1 MELNESNIDI
11 FTKEL
16 KKVAQIDTL
25 ILETKDMMKPLKD
38 RLKQLQTE
46 KKELE
51 KALCPTM
58 EKNDFRQAILP
69 GDIGIVQYKS
79 KQSMVPMTQKTV
91 KDKMELFFKE
101 GPGSQISFNSKK
113 PDEKGKEL
121 FDYIYGKQNRQFIKK
136 EELKTKD
143 IKI

>member
-1 MELNESNIDI
+1 MELNESNIDT

-16 KKVAQIDTL
+16 KKVAQIDAL
-25 ILETKDMMKPLKD
+25 ILETKDLMKPLKD

-51 KALCPTM
+51 KELCPTM
-58 EKNDFRQAILP
+58 AKNDFRQAELP
-69 GDIGIVQYKS
+69 NNIGIIQYKS

-91 KDKMELFFKE
+91 KEKMELFFKE

-121 FDYIYGKQNRQFIKK
+121 FDYIYGIFACYF
-136 EELKTKD
+136 LGS
-143 IKI
+143 